1 MRSLFTI
8 VAAVFVTAISWAQIP
23 QKMSY
28 QAVIRN
34 SENALVTSSPVGMR
48 ISILQGS
55 TDGSPVYVENQTPTS
70 NANGLAT
77 IEIGGGTPVTGT
89 FASID
94 WSSGLYFIKTET
106 DPTGGTNYTITGT
119 SQMLSV
125 PYALYAEISGS
136 TNGHYVGEA
145 YGGGVVFWVDQTGQH
160 GLVCSMID
168 LSEGFEW
175 SNVASS
181 LIGSTAQSYWDGLS
195 NSNAIVGQEGHTSSA
210 AKLCFDYTNI
220 DYSTGI
226 YNDWYLPSRGELTQ
240 LFNNIFPVHKTLESD
255 GNIATTL
262 LVGDFTYWSSTEY
275 DATDAFQCDQFFSA
289 GNGKPLTFSRVRA
302 VRTF

>member
-1 MRSLFTI
+1 MRKLNVILLAIFVS
-8 VAAVFVTAISWAQIP
+8 VNVFAQSP
-23 QKMSY
+23 QKISY
-28 QAVIRN
+28 QAIIRN
-34 SENALVTSSPVGMR
+34 SSDALITMQVIGMR

-55 TDGSPVYVENQTPTS
+55 VSGIPVYIEIQTPTT
-70 NANGLAT
+70 NANGLVT

-89 FASID
+89 FTSID

-106 DPTGGTNYTITGT
+106 DPIGGTNYTITGI

-145 YGGGVVFWVDQTGQH
+145 YGGGVIFWVDQTGQH

-175 SNVASS
+175 SNAASS

-220 DYSTGI
+220 DYGTGI

-240 LFNNIFPVHKTLESD
+240 MFNNIFPVHKTLESD

-275 DATDAFQCDQFFSA
+275 DATDAFHCDQFFSA
-289 GNGKPLTFSRVRA
+289 GNGKSLTFSRVRA